1 MVVKDW
7 EAKDGCKSCADARRI
22 MEGMTRISG
31 ETNAKAINK
40 IREKETRIKDLE
52 AQLKAITEAE

>member
-22 MEGMTRISG
+22 MADMCRISAANHG
-31 ETNAKAINK
+31 IALDK
-40 IREKETRIKDLE
+40 IRHQDSRIKELE